1 MSEKK
6 ERVFADGFSF
16 KRNENAPE
24 YVIGRLSMKA
34 DEAIA
39 FIKKHANANGW
50 VNVSILYGRSGNPYV
65 ELDTYEAPKGDGAQ
79 APSNQRVTPK
89 AKMGNIEQNFQE
101 DAIREME
108 EDDDSLPF

>member
-34 DEAIA
+34 DEAVA

-65 ELDTYEAPKGDGAQ
+65 ELDTYEPSNEGVKQDGA
-79 APSNQRVTPK
+79 PRK
-89 AKMGNIEQNFQE
+89 AVAKPLGNIESNFQE
-101 DAIREME
+101 DAIRDLE
-108 EDDDSLPF
+108 EDEDGLPF

>member
-34 DEAIA
+34 D
-39 FIKKHANANGW
+39 
-50 VNVSILYGRSGNPYV
+50 
-65 ELDTYEAPKGDGAQ
+65 
-79 APSNQRVTPK
+79 
-89 AKMGNIEQNFQE
+89 
-101 DAIREME
+101 
-108 EDDDSLPF
+108 

>member
-34 DEAIA
+34 DEAVA

-65 ELDTYEAPKGDGAQ
+65 ELDTYE
-79 APSNQRVTPK
+79 PSNEGVKQADAPRK
-89 AKMGNIEQNFQE
+89 AVAKPLGNIESNFQE
-101 DAIREME
+101 DAIRELE
-108 EDDDSLPF
+108 EDEDGLPF

>member
-1 MSEKK
+1 MSEKR

-34 DEAIA
+34 DEAVA

-65 ELDTYEAPKGDGAQ
+65 ELDTYE
-79 APSNQRVTPK
+79 PSNEGVKQADASKK
-89 AKMGNIEQNFQE
+89 AAAKTQE
-101 DAIREME
+101 PEVEDE
-108 EDDDSLPF
+108 ENELPF